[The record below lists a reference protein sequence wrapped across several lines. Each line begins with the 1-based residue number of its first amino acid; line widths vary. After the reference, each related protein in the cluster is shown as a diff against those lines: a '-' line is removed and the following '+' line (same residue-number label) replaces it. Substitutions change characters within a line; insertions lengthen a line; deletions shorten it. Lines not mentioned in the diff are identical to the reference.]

1 MCLSFLQEPP
11 ELIKQFLDSYPTS
24 WEHRLGQ
31 KLNVKLLTCI
41 IVQFKFACQSVS
53 QSVNSIV
60 LLRGD
65 KRKNKGFRD
74 GERHCGLD
82 PDIQESVAWPSVNN
96 SCPFQLKCKSSQVR
110 TLIQTTHTQLTCA
123 EAQVYNHD
131 NIEHAVKGILTKP
144 AKILRQG
151 FF

>member
-1 MCLSFLQEPP
+1 MGAPP
-11 ELIKQFLDSYPTS
+11 WAKTQSEVAHLHHCSIQI
-24 WEHRLGQ
+24 
-31 KLNVKLLTCI
+31 LL
-41 IVQFKFACQSVS
+41 VS
-53 QSVNSIV
+53 QSV
-60 LLRGD
+60 

-96 SCPFQLKCKSSQVR
+96 SCPFQVKCKSSQLR

-123 EAQVYNHD
+123 EAQVYNRD
-131 NIEHAVKGILTKP
+131 KIEHAVKGVLTKP